1 MVLTRKRSSA
11 AAAVTKS
18 AIAQASTMLKE
29 LSEKPKSN
37 WSLREAVYMLQESI
51 ITALDRGYTYDEVAV
66 LLGKQGV
73 VIAAPS
79 LKRYLAALKRDKGSS
94 LRRGGRKGS
103 KTLDSSSLASVAS
116 SLTETPVAQSAAK
129 SDTSAK
135 SSTRNTK
142 RSTAEKTEPKV
153 AAKKA
158 KPTPTATTKT
168 TAAKVTT
175 AKTAAKP
182 AARGRKR
189 SAS

>member
-1 MVLTRKRSSA
+1 MALTRKRSSA

-37 WSLREAVYMLQESI
+37 WSLREAVFMLQESI

-79 LKRYLAALKRDKGSS
+79 LKRYLAALKREKGSS
-94 LRRGGRKGS
+94 PRRGGRKDS
-103 KTLDSSSLASVAS
+103 KATLDSSSLASVAS
-116 SLTETPVAQSAAK
+116 SLTETPVAKSAMSAQSP
-129 SDTSAK
+129 
-135 SSTRNTK
+135 TRTTK
-142 RSTAEKTEPKV
+142 RSIAEKAEPKV

-158 KPTPTATTKT
+158 KATPTATTKT
-168 TAAKVTT
+168 TAAKATT
-175 AKTAAKP
+175 AKTAAAKP
-182 AARGRKR
+182 GTRGRKR

>member
-1 MVLTRKRSSA
+1 MALTRKRSSA

-37 WSLREAVYMLQESI
+37 WSLREAVFMLQESI
-51 ITALDRGYTYDEVAV
+51 ITALDRGYTYEEVAV

-79 LKRYLAALKRDKGSS
+79 LKRYLAALKREKGSS
-94 LRRGGRKGS
+94 PRRGGRKGS
-103 KTLDSSSLASVAS
+103 KTLESSSLASVAS
-116 SLTETPVAQSAAK
+116 SLTETPAAK
-129 SDTSAK
+129 SAK
-135 SSTRNTK
+135 STKSPTRTTG
-142 RSTAEKTEPKV
+142 RATQLAEKAEPKA

-158 KPTPTATTKT
+158 KATPTATTKT
-168 TAAKVTT
+168 TAVKATA
-175 AKTAAKP
+175 AKTAAAKP
-182 AARGRKR
+182 GTRGRKR